1 MARQPSG
8 RERASGSMTHP
19 DGNRHD
25 ELVRGS
31 TLAAAGLMLT
41 SALGLI
47 GQAAAATAA
56 TSPDVTTVASGLS
69 APSGL
74 ALDAAGDLFVA
85 DTDHCRV
92 MMLAAQTADL
102 YGQHE
107 RPGRLYDVAGR
118 TCARGAALRYPTG
131 LAVNSQGDLFIAEG
145 TSNRVVMVRP
155 HGSRA
160 LVDIAGTGHAGY
172 NGDSQPGSRAE
183 LNQPDGL
190 ALDPT
195 GDLFIADTANCR
207 VREVPSH
214 DVGLFG
220 QTETPLSIYTVAG
233 TGVCGSAGRG
243 APTGLAQLFDPV
255 GVATD
260 GVGDVFIADKGDQ
273 SVLEDAIA
281 GVVTV
286 VAGGT
291 GSNGPYLSDGLSAT
305 GVSAELN
312 DAEGIALGP
321 TAMYITDGALHAV
334 RVVPF
339 ATTVI
344 AGRAMTAGDMY
355 TLAGALPVTTS
366 AGLGNGT
373 QWVLTHLG
381 RPTGIV
387 VAPDG
392 AVFVSDA
399 GTGRVLEIR

>member
-1 MARQPSG
+1 MARRPIG
-8 RERASGSMTHP
+8 RSARTNCATRPGGT
-19 DGNRHD
+19 RHD
-25 ELVRGS
+25 ESVRGS

-41 SALGLI
+41 SALCLGFPA
-47 GQAAAATAA
+47 GAAMPANTG
-56 TSPDVTTVASGLS
+56 VTTVVGGLS
-69 APSGL
+69 APSSL

-92 MMLAAQTADL
+92 MMLAAQAEAL
-102 YGQHE
+102 YGLHE

-118 TCARGAALRYPTG
+118 TCGHEATLRYPTG
-131 LAVNSQGDLFIAEG
+131 LAVNSQGDLFIAES
-145 TSNRVVMVRP
+145 TANRVVMVRP
-155 HGSRA
+155 HGPRS
-160 LVDIAGTGHAGY
+160 LVDIAGTGRGGY
-172 NGDSQPGSRAE
+172 NGDHQFAARAE
-183 LNQPDGL
+183 LNEPGGL
-190 ALDPT
+190 ALDQA

-214 DVGLFG
+214 DVGAFG
-220 QTETPLSIYTVAG
+220 QTMTPLSIFTVAG
-233 TGVCGSAGRG
+233 TGVCGSAQRG

-260 GVGDVFIADKGDQ
+260 AAGDVFIADKGDQ
-273 SVLEDAIA
+273 SVLEDAVA

-321 TAMYITDGALHAV
+321 TAMFITDGALHAV

-339 ATTVI
+339 ATTVV
-344 AGRAMTAGDMY
+344 AGRAMTGGEMY
-355 TLAGALPVTTS
+355 TLAGAVPITTS
-366 AGLGNGT
+366 TGLGNGT
-373 QWVLTHLG
+373 QWVLTYLQ

-387 VAPDG
+387 VSPSG
-392 AVFVSDA
+392 TVFVSDA
-399 GTGRVLEIR
+399 GSGRVFEIR